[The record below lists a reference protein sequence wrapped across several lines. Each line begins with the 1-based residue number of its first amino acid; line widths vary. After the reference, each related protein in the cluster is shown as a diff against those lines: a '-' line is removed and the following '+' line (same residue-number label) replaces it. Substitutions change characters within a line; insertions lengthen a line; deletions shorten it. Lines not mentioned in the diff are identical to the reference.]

1 MQRRKVRSVRR
12 TAPSALRIRTSAAT
26 AVLLAAMLVVPSA
39 TPAHAAGF
47 VDPQTPAGVRPN
59 GGSSHATL
67 VFSDEFY
74 GTSLDSS
81 KWSSVDSK
89 RRDGQYFDSWW
100 KPSNV
105 KANPNPDSVNGGNLW
120 ISLSKLSDTEYAT
133 GEIEG
138 RGKFEFTYGTVEWR
152 AEMPPNN
159 DLFGALWLMPPG
171 GVNSVDGT
179 ARDGGEYDVIEST
192 SASDSYGNTIHYDG
206 YGTDHQVSSVSVD
219 APGLHSG
226 YHTYTVEWR
235 PDRIIYRYDSTI
247 VRDITDPKLIS
258 QVPMFPVVSSESAEW
273 AAGSIYDAA
282 LDYRSNMYVDYIR
295 VWQ

>member
-1 MQRRKVRSVRR
+1 MQRRKVRSVQHAALS
-12 TAPSALRIRTSAAT
+12 TLRIRTLAA
-26 AVLLAAMLVVPSA
+26 AAGLLAATLAVPGA
-39 TPAHAAGF
+39 TPAQAVGF
-47 VDPQTPAGVRPN
+47 VDPNTPVGVRPN

-89 RRDGQYFDSWW
+89 RRDGEYFDSWW

-105 KANPNPDSVNGGNLW
+105 KVNPNPNSVNGGNLW

-152 AEMPPNN
+152 AQMPPDN
-159 DLFGALWLMPPG
+159 DLFGALWMMPPG
-171 GVNSVDGT
+171 GVNGVDGT

-206 YGTDHQVSSVSVD
+206 YGADHKVSSVSVN

-235 PDRIIYRYDSTI
+235 SDRIIYRYDSAI

-258 QVPMFPVVSSESAEW
+258 QVPMFPVISSESAEW
-273 AAGSIYDAA
+273 AAGSVYDAP

>member
-26 AVLLAAMLVVPSA
+26 AGLLAATLVVPSA

-47 VDPQTPAGVRPN
+47 VDPHTPAGVRPN

-105 KANPNPDSVNGGNLW
+105 KVNPNLDSVNGGNLW

-192 SASDSYGNTIHYDG
+192 SASESYGNTIHYDG
-206 YGTDHQVSSVSVD
+206 YGADHQVSSVSVN

>member
-12 TAPSALRIRTSAAT
+12 AAPSALRIRTSAA
-26 AVLLAAMLVVPSA
+26 AAGLLAATLVVPSA
-39 TPAHAAGF
+39 TPAQAAGF
-47 VDPQTPAGVRPN
+47 VDPHTPAGVRPN

-74 GTSLDSS
+74 GTSLDNS

-105 KANPNPDSVNGGNLW
+105 KVNPNPDSINGGNLW
-120 ISLSKLSDTEYAT
+120 ISLSQLGDGQYAT

-138 RGKFEFTYGTVEWR
+138 RGKFDFTYGTVEWR
-152 AEMPPNN
+152 AQMPPTE
-159 DLFGALWLMPPG
+159 DHFGALWLMPTG
-171 GVNSVDGT
+171 GINGVDGT

-192 SASDSYGNTIHYDG
+192 QKADAYGNTVHYDG
-206 YGTDHQVSSVSVD
+206 YGADHKASSVNVD

-226 YHTYTVEWR
+226 YHTYAIEWK
-235 PDRIIYRYDSTI
+235 PGQIIYRYDGNV
-247 VRDITDPKLIS
+247 VRTVDAQNLIS
-258 QVPMFPVVSSESAEW
+258 QVPMFPVISHEAAEW
-273 AAGSIYDAA
+273 ADGSIYDAP
-282 LDYRSNMYVDYIR
+282 LDHHSNMYVDYIR
-295 VWQ
+295 IWQ